1 VDPRVPILLFGD
13 GVARGRPLPA
23 GTALDRIAPTLADV
37 LGLRRPHPE
46 VRAGEA
52 VPRMAS
58 GPAPRLV
65 VEIAWD
71 GVGTTDLRAEPR
83 AWPFVRSLLHD
94 RSTDGTLEATTGSL
108 PLDPAATLTTIG
120 TGGIPAQ
127 HGITGTWVRDD
138 RGGVVRAWGPAAPTS
153 VISTLPDDLVQ
164 ALDQRPKVALV
175 APDPSDLGLIGNG
188 WAYANHPY
196 DVKLGSGDPL
206 PAVRG
211 LLADGYGADTV
222 PDVLAVVL
230 GGSIASMDRR
240 TEGIVEAVRSAGERA
255 TFAVTATGTSSSS
268 VTAMT
273 AGEVAAQVDRTVGG
287 PDPIVAEEVP
297 GGIFL
302 DQGALARRGL
312 SSNAVV
318 AAMLGMR
325 APSGDERLFAD
336 AFPGFAVSFARYC

>member
-1 VDPRVPILLFGD
+1 
-13 GVARGRPLPA
+13 
-23 GTALDRIAPTLADV
+23 
-37 LGLRRPHPE
+37 
-46 VRAGEA
+46 
-52 VPRMAS
+52 
-58 GPAPRLV
+58 
-65 VEIAWD
+65 
-71 GVGTTDLRAEPR
+71 
-83 AWPFVRSLLHD
+83 
-94 RSTDGTLEATTGSL
+94 
-108 PLDPAATLTTIG
+108 
-120 TGGIPAQ
+120 
-127 HGITGTWVRDD
+127 
-138 RGGVVRAWGPAAPTS
+138 
-153 VISTLPDDLVQ
+153 VQ

-196 DVKLGSGDPL
+196 DVKLGNGDPL

-222 PDVLAVVL
+222 PDVLGVVL

-255 TFAVTATGTSSSS
+255 TFAVTATGTSSPSD
-268 VTAMT
+268 TAMT

-297 GGIFL
+297 GGLFL

-318 AAMLGMR
+318 ATMLGMR